1 MEPTTALHSSES
13 KQYDVTYRKGVD
25 AFDKYELS
33 KSKLEMTACLD
44 ILGRFHAK
52 SRLDGKSEN
61 PLFKIDRSHLYLGIV
76 SVIWSVLVKVTNKSG
91 IKWFVCCLASKLQS
105 ADHLQ
110 SAKMASMAY
119 YMLAKIEFAIMT
131 QYDSTKASR
140 WSLFSYVSHVSYHLT
155 LRSWPHRSHEM
166 DPNLICFIL
175 ERFVIGRC
183 YRQVHWWWGL

>member
-52 SRLDGKSEN
+52 SRLDGKKTHTKMTVYE
-61 PLFKIDRSHLYLGIV
+61 YLGIV

-140 WSLFSYVSHVSYHLT
+140 WSLFSYVSHVSFRKNSSGKFT
-155 LRSWPHRSHEM
+155 
-166 DPNLICFIL
+166 
-175 ERFVIGRC
+175 
-183 YRQVHWWWGL
+183 QVL

>member
-52 SRLDGKSEN
+52 SRLDGKKTHTKMTVYE
-61 PLFKIDRSHLYLGIV
+61 YLGIV

-140 WSLFSYVSHVSYHLT
+140 WSLFSYVSHVSFHKNSSGKFT
-155 LRSWPHRSHEM
+155 
-166 DPNLICFIL
+166 
-175 ERFVIGRC
+175 
-183 YRQVHWWWGL
+183 QVL

>member
-52 SRLDGKSEN
+52 SRLDGKSGN
-61 PLFKIDRSHLYLGIV
+61 PLSKIKRSHLYLGIV

-140 WSLFSYVSHVSYHLT
+140 WSLFSYVSHVSYHST
-155 LRSWPHRSHEM
+155 LVSATKWTQ
-166 DPNLICFIL
+166 IW
-175 ERFVIGRC
+175 FV
-183 YRQVHWWWGL
+183 LF